1 MKIIALS
8 LYRFIAVGAS
18 ERLAFEVLQSMV
30 QPKDVSGRVELAI
43 IHDGAGRGGHDCFN
57 QIELPRFLK
66 PSPSNSQANSPT
78 LPEGG

>member
-8 LYRFIAVGAS
+8 LYRCWS
-18 ERLAFEVLQSMV
+18 ERAVSIRGSSVYGSTQ
-30 QPKDVSGRVELAI
+30 DVSGRVELAI